1 MPIINTKNYKYGNE
15 LLTLAHKIQKYTPKA
30 IICVP
35 ATEIAAISKH
45 TKLKVYAQHVGFS
58 EQSKRGTG
66 YVTPE
71 AVKHSGAKGTLLNH
85 SEHKLS
91 FSNLKRTVNDCKK
104 IGLHTIVCV
113 PNLSEARKIKA
124 LKPYAIAY
132 EDPKLVASGKSI
144 ANYKAEE
151 ILKFVKLLE
160 NSEII
165 PLCGAGISDEN
176 DVKAALMLGCEGVL
190 IASAIANS
198 KNPEALLKRLGS

>member
-15 LLTLAHKIQKYTPKA
+15 LLALAYKIQKYTPKA

-35 ATEIAAISKH
+35 ATEITAISKH

-58 EQSKRGTG
+58 EPSKRGTG

-71 AVKHSGAKGTLLNH
+71 AVKEAGAQGTLLNH

-104 IGLHTIVCV
+104 IGLKTIVFAAS
-113 PNLSEARKIKA
+113 LAEARKIKA

-144 ANYKAEE
+144 TNYRAEE

-160 NSEII
+160 NSEVI
-165 PLCGAGISDEN
+165 PLCGAGISDEK

-190 IASAIANS
+190 IASAIAKS
-198 KNPEALLKRLGS
+198 KNPEKLLKKISK

>member
-15 LLTLAHKIQKYTPKA
+15 LLVLAYKIQKYTPKA

-35 ATEIAAISKH
+35 ATEISNISKH
-45 TKLKVYAQHVGFS
+45 TKLKVYAQHVGYS
-58 EQSKRGTG
+58 EPSKRGTG

-71 AVKHSGAKGTLLNH
+71 AVKEAGAVGTLLNH

-91 FSNLKRTVNDCKK
+91 FYNLKRTVNDCKK
-104 IGLHTIVCV
+104 IGLNTIVFAAS
-113 PNLSEARKIKA
+113 LAEARKIKS

-132 EDPKLVASGKSI
+132 EEPKLVASGKSI
-144 ANYKAEE
+144 TNYRAEE
-151 ILKFVKLLE
+151 ILKFVKLFE

-165 PLCGAGISDEN
+165 PLCGAGISDER